1 MLVLDNTA
9 LCIIDVQGKLA
20 HLMHEKEALFENVE
34 RLIKSAQILDM
45 PIILTEQYPKGL
57 GPTLSQFTELM
68 PEVEPIDKISFS
80 CCANDE
86 FSEKIRKLGRRQL
99 LISGIETHICIYQ
112 TSLDLIEAGYQPHLV
127 ADAVSS
133 RSEFNKTI
141 ALNRMKDAGAF
152 LTTTEMALFELLH
165 SAEGPNFKAISKLI
179 K

>member
-9 LCIIDVQGKLA
+9 LCVIDVQGKLA

-112 TSLDLIEAGYQPHLV
+112 TSLDLIEAGYQSHLV

>member
-68 PEVEPIDKISFS
+68 PEVEPIDKLSFS

-133 RSEFNKTI
+133 RSEFNKNI